1 MTTDLF
7 CLFFPFLIYEFIT
20 GLLTREKRRAETSY
34 PSGENKFTHLSG
46 VCVAHNL

>member
-20 GLLTREKRRAETSY
+20 GLLTREKRAATLY
-34 PSGENKFTHLSG
+34 HENPDKNHKLWNIVF
-46 VCVAHNL
+46 N